1 MSVLTHVRAQA
12 LAVEALSRVERE
24 ALEAASYNAHRS
36 AYTTA
41 HTFLGRVPGWVEKRA
56 RAEAAAAEAA
66 THATAEAH
74 ALTTIRGD
82 GYRAQRCMR
91 TRIAAVHSFMLGH
104 FIAWWRAVLA
114 VAQVCDAEVQRVQP
128 YAGERGP
135 GCAGGAPGGRVHRHV
150 QVRSRLR
157 RRRRA
162 MTTHADRVMWG
173 LLTVRARAGGACG

>member
-1 MSVLTHVRAQA
+1 MSFLTHVRTQA
-12 LAVEALSRVERE
+12 LAVDALSRVERE

-66 THATAEAH
+66 MHATAEAR

-91 TRIAAVHSFMLGH
+91 TRIACIRSCWVILLRGGA
-104 FIAWWRAVLA
+104 RAVLA
-114 VAQVCDAEVQRVQP
+114 VAQVCAAEVQRVQP

-157 RRRRA
+157 RRRWA